1 MLARPAAI
9 KLIRQEML
17 GTQNDDTARMI
28 LKRFERE
35 AQATATLSS
44 PHSIVIYDFGT
55 TDQGTFYYVMELL
68 DGMDLESLVTR
79 FGPLP
84 PARVRSALLQVCQSL
99 SDSHFRGL
107 IHRDIKPANIFLC
120 HMGQVCDFVKVLDFG
135 LVKAARQAT
144 QDTQLTQLGVASGT
158 PAFIAPE
165 QALGETVDPRTD
177 LYALGC
183 VGYWMLTGLLVFEG
197 PSAAAMVIDHVKT
210 TPIPPSKR
218 TEQII
223 PENLE
228 RVILQCLEKDPEKR
242 PADADELRNRL
253 EECRLP
259 DDWGQREARHWWNVH
274 TGGTQ

>member
-1 MLARPAAI
+1 
-9 KLIRQEML
+9 
-17 GTQNDDTARMI
+17 
-28 LKRFERE
+28 
-35 AQATATLSS
+35 LSS

-55 TDQGTFYYVMELL
+55 TDEGTFYYVMELL

-84 PARVRSALLQVCQSL
+84 PARVKSVLLQVCQSL

-120 HMGQVCDFVKVLDFG
+120 RMGQVCDFVKVLDFG
-135 LVKAARQAT
+135 LVKAQQTTQA
-144 QDTQLTQLGVASGT
+144 TQLTQLGVASGT

-183 VGYWMLTGLLVFEG
+183 VGYWMLTGQLVFKG
-197 PSAAAMVIDHVKT
+197 PSATAMVIDHVKT
-210 TPIPPSKR
+210 RPTPPSDR
-218 TEQII
+218 TEQNI

-228 RVILQCLEKDPEKR
+228 RVILRCLEKDPEQR
-242 PADADELRNRL
+242 PADADDLRNQL
-253 EECRLP
+253 EECSLP
-259 DDWGQREARHWWNVH
+259 GVWGPDEATHWWTLH
-274 TGGTQ
+274 MGGTQ